1 MVARPLAS
9 PPREGFWNT
18 NVLDAWPGLQAA
30 AGLLA
35 LVLAAILLWRSKVAL
50 ATFGVGA
57 AGLLAFG
64 YLKLFGQVR
73 HHGHFWL
80 LLVAALWLGGGAGF
94 QNDRRSWRARTLLI
108 LLVLHCAAGVYAS
121 WMDLRHPFSNGAATA
136 DLIRREGLD
145 RYPLLGHREPP
156 AATVALFLG
165 RPLYFPSRKVFVTH
179 PDWGPQQ
186 RELSEQEVRCAAR
199 ELARRAGGDIVLVM
213 NWELPPWEEMD
224 PAGARVGAIQAS
236 QVCGV

>member
-1 MVARPLAS
+1 MNPRSGVAKRPRFGNTSGMDPDTARKVLTMPWRALV
-9 PPREGFWNT
+9 PLPRPGLNFWNT
-18 NVLDAWPGLQAA
+18 NVLDAWPGLQTV

-35 LVLAAILLWRSKVAL
+35 LAAVLLWRSKVAL
-50 ATFGVGA
+50 ATFGIGA
-57 AGLLAFG
+57 AGLVTFG

-73 HHGHFWL
+73 HHGHLWL
-80 LLVAALWLGGGAGF
+80 LLAAALWLGGGAGF
-94 QNDRRSWRARTLLI
+94 QDDRRSWRARTLLV
-108 LLVLHCAAGVYAS
+108 LLVLHCSAGIYAS

-136 DLIRREGLD
+136 ELIRRKGLD

-186 RELSEQEVRCAAR
+186 REFSASRCVAPPASWPG
-199 ELARRAGGDIVLVM
+199 ERA
-213 NWELPPWEEMD
+213 ET
-224 PAGARVGAIQAS
+224 S
-236 QVCGV
+236 SS